1 MLAGRPRVDPA
12 SWSYH
17 PALRTEV
24 THRSSTGGTTC
35 SFVPKESHDLP
46 VSDSSP
52 GTDHWDMSRG
62 YPSVLDTKPN
72 QSDYIR
78 MRGINPADRAAP
90 AVGMAGIFGGAAHD
104 KLSLPAGG
112 RTGRARGNRLAGPHF
127 APTASPD
134 TRLCGCG
141 PRRGCPS
148 VRVPSSSSGLSK
160 PAEMLDLL
168 EPSDRY
174 LRDQAAGLLG

>member
-1 MLAGRPRVDPA
+1 MLAGLPRVDPA
-12 SWSYH
+12 GWSYH

-78 MRGINPADRAAP
+78 MRGINPANRAVP
-90 AVGMAGIFGGAAHD
+90 AVGMAGIFWVC
-104 KLSLPAGG
+104 
-112 RTGRARGNRLAGPHF
+112 RT
-127 APTASPD
+127 
-134 TRLCGCG
+134 
-141 PRRGCPS
+141 
-148 VRVPSSSSGLSK
+148 
-160 PAEMLDLL
+160 
-168 EPSDRY
+168 
-174 LRDQAAGLLG
+174 

>member
-78 MRGINPADRAAP
+78 MRGINPANRAVP
-90 AVGMAGIFGGAAHD
+90 AVGMAGIFWDAAHD
-104 KLSLPAGG
+104 ELSLP
-112 RTGRARGNRLAGPHF
+112 RGRADRESEAIDGLIATELAG
-127 APTASPD
+127 ASVVLCCIAVAASGPGPGCRAVQSAHRAGQ
-134 TRLCGCG
+134 TRPMPC
-141 PRRGCPS
+141 
-148 VRVPSSSSGLSK
+148 
-160 PAEMLDLL
+160 
-168 EPSDRY
+168 
-174 LRDQAAGLLG
+174 

>member
-78 MRGINPADRAAP
+78 MRGINPANRAVP
-90 AVGMAGIFGGAAHD
+90 AVGMAGIF
-104 KLSLPAGG
+104 
-112 RTGRARGNRLAGPHF
+112 
-127 APTASPD
+127 
-134 TRLCGCG
+134 
-141 PRRGCPS
+141 
-148 VRVPSSSSGLSK
+148 
-160 PAEMLDLL
+160 
-168 EPSDRY
+168 
-174 LRDQAAGLLG
+174 

>member
-35 SFVPKESHDLP
+35 SFVSKESHDLP
-46 VSDSSP
+46 VLDSSP
-52 GTDHWDMSRG
+52 GTDHWDMWRG

-78 MRGINPADRAAP
+78 MRGINPANRAAP
-90 AVGMAGIFGGAAHD
+90 AVGMAGIFWGCRTRQALAA
-104 KLSLPAGG
+104 
-112 RTGRARGNRLAGPHF
+112 RGRADRESEAVDGVVATELAGTS
-127 APTASPD
+127 AVLCCIAVAASGPGP
-134 TRLCGCG
+134 GC
-141 PRRGCPS
+141 RARS
-148 VRVPSSSSGLSK
+148 VGK
-160 PAEMLDLL
+160 PCRTDPANTPLT
-168 EPSDRY
+168 STYWRF
-174 LRDQAAGLLG
+174 